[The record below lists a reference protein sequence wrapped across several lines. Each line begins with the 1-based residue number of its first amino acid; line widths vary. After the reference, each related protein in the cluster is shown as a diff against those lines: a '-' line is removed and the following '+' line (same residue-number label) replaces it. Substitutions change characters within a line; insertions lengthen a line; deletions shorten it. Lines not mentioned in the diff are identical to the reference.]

1 MTAALDR
8 YAPDVLAC
16 WVYWEALR
24 RIGFA
29 SDDIFISIYHE
40 AVLEFDVCGVVLR
53 TQCREFNIN
62 AAKLTRDGEEF
73 IAAWVVFCQDVL
85 DGRIGD
91 RELQPIWDARPA
103 DVTMLPAGLVEKGF
117 RLSRGEG

>member
-1 MTAALDR
+1 MSLDR

-24 RIGFA
+24 RLGFS
-29 SDDIFISIYHE
+29 SDDIFISVYHE
-40 AVLEFDVCGVVLR
+40 AALEFDVCGVVLR

-73 IAAWVVFCQDVL
+73 IAAWISFCRDVL
-85 DGRIGD
+85 AKRVGD
-91 RELQPIWDARPA
+91 RELQPVWDARPA
-103 DVTMLPAGLVEKGF
+103 DVMLLPAGLVEKGF
-117 RLSRGEG
+117 SLPAADGR